1 MAAGPQ
7 LLRCELNEV
16 GSSLAGVGRAAS
28 GSPHPRGPV
37 RRWLPSV
44 AHAAIGAVVGGSLA
58 GVGRVAPSDPYLRG
72 PAPAPVG
79 GARCHRRSRGWL
91 VRWSGEGGTGRPLPA
106 RSSAGRPPS
115 VASAAIGAVYT
126 FGSRYAGV
134 GRDGSRAAHPHGPA
148 RVVRATASRDGIG
161 QGGRHWA
168 ACQCHYRRST
178 SSATP
183 RARNG
188 FLDSCTGEGAEGI
201 AAGGYGCKRLCVG
214 LGYSP
219 CARCTS

>member
-1 MAAGPQ
+1 MKWAAR
-7 LLRCELNEV
+7 LLEWGGRH
-16 GSSLAGVGRAAS
+16 RAALTRAVRYGG
-28 GSPHPRGPV
+28 GS
-37 RRWLPSV
+37 RRWHTLPS
-44 AHAAIGAVVGGSLA
+44 AQSWVVVS
-58 GVGRVAPSDPYLRG
+58 
-72 PAPAPVG
+72 
-79 GARCHRRSRGWL
+79 
-91 VRWSGEGGTGRPLPA
+91 WSGEGGTERPLPA
-106 RSSAGRPPS
+106 RSSPRPRRWCTLPS
-115 VASAAIGAVYT
+115 AQSWVARTLEWGGWHRATLTCAVQCGAAPVGGIRRHRRSLR